1 MTLVLNTEHRTLIFM
16 DADEKYMKEALRL
29 ARRGLGR
36 TSPNPAVGA
45 VIVREGKV
53 IASGYHKKAGEA
65 HAEINAL
72 AGLKGRAQPGDVLY
86 VTLEPCHHHGRTPPC
101 TAAILDSGIKTVVVG
116 MRDPNPNVTGGG
128 CEYLAAGGV
137 TVKTGLLDEAC
148 RHLNEAYIKFVT
160 GGRPFVIAKAALT
173 LDGWTATS
181 TGHSMWITNEA
192 SRQFVHRLRDRVD
205 GVMVGVETVL
215 ADDPALNTRL
225 TGRAGKNPIRIIL
238 DTNLRT
244 PPHARVLAH
253 ADASMTWIAIGD
265 DVSDHRVESRMAEG
279 VSFLRCPKKDG
290 RIDLPVLM
298 NRLGEKS
305 VTSLLLEG
313 GATVMG
319 AMLRERLID
328 KFYIFKAPKLLGG
341 GDGIPMATGPG
352 AKRMNESLGIRH
364 LKIRRFGEDVL
375 FEGYPEYQE

>member
-1 MTLVLNTEHRTLIFM
+1 MKSVKADFI

-53 IASGYHKKAGEA
+53 IAGGYHKRAGDA

-72 AGLKGRAQPGDVLY
+72 AGLKGKAQPRDILY
-86 VTLEPCHHHGRTPPC
+86 VTLEPCNHHGRTPPC
-101 TAAILDSGIKTVVVG
+101 TAAILDSGIKAVVVG
-116 MRDPNPNVTGGG
+116 MGDPNPNVTGGG
-128 CEYLAAGGV
+128 CRHLAANGV
-137 TVKTGLLDEAC
+137 EVKTGILEEAC
-148 RHLNEAYIKFVT
+148 RLLNEAYIKFVT
-160 GGRPFVIAKAALT
+160 RGTPFVIAKAALT

-181 TGHSMWITNEA
+181 TGHSMWVTNEA

-205 GVMVGVETVL
+205 AVMVGVETVL

-225 TGRAGKNPIRIIL
+225 RRGRGKNPVRIIL

-244 PPHARVLAH
+244 PPNARVLAH
-253 ADASMTWIAIGD
+253 ADASMTWIVIGD
-265 DVSDHRVESRMAEG
+265 DVPQERVESRKEEG
-279 VSFLRCPKKDG
+279 VSFLSCPKKNG
-290 RIDLPVLM
+290 RIDLPALM

-305 VTSLLLEG
+305 VTSILFEG
-313 GATVMG
+313 GATAMG

-328 KFYIFKAPKLLGG
+328 KFFIFKAPKLLGG
-341 GDGIPMATGPG
+341 GDGIPMAAGPG
-352 AKRMNESLGIRH
+352 ARRMNESVLMRR
-364 LKIRRFGEDVL
+364 LKIRRFGNDVL
-375 FEGYPEYQE
+375 FEGYPEYTPYSGR